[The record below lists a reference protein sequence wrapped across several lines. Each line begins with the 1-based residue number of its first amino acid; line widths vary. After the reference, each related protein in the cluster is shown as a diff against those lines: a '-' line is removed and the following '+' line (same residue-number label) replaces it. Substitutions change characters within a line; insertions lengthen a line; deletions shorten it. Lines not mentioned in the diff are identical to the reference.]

1 MYNKTINISLFH
13 FDSETELT
21 TIIDDTLSSIGDKL
35 LLEKVFANQPI
46 VELELSFDNHYNVE
60 SIRNSQAA
68 SHPCENNLM
77 EEEPPYDDIID

>member
-1 MYNKTINISLFH
+1 M
-13 FDSETELT
+13 
-21 TIIDDTLSSIGDKL
+21 TIIDGTLSSIGDKL

-68 SHPCENNLM
+68 SHPCENNLT
-77 EEEPPYDDIID
+77 EKEPPYDNIFD